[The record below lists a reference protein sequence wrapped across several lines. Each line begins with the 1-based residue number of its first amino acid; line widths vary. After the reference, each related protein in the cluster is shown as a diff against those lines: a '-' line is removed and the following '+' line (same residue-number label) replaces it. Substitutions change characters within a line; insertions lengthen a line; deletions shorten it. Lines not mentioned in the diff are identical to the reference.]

1 MGGRRNSN
9 ESHSDR
15 NDWIKEVSD
24 ARLHAYKNTMA
35 TAHAQRRI
43 DGSARSDSTR
53 LFFRDLIDKEIAR
66 RNK

>member
-1 MGGRRNSN
+1 MGGRRKS

-24 ARLHAYKNTMA
+24 ARLQAYKNTMA
-35 TAHAQRRI
+35 TAHANRRV

-53 LFFRDLIDKEIAR
+53 VFFRDLIDQEISR
-66 RNK
+66 RKK